1 MSMIRRTPGAS
12 RRRLRPA
19 IETLEGRSLMSVSAA
34 APHAAIHPIT
44 SPHLVHLHP
53 MATHSAHGGAPTGVV
68 TPLHHRIN
76 KFLGGPA
83 TSALTPSQIKTAYE
97 FPKIANGGAGQT
109 IAIVDAYDDPNILAD
124 LTTFSRQF
132 NLPLPNTAGGP
143 KFTVA
148 YSGGSRPAANGGW
161 AQEISLDVEWA
172 HAIAPYANII
182 LVEASSATDTALL
195 AGVDYA
201 TNHGANVVSMSWG
214 ASEFAQETST
224 SYDSHFTHAVVTY
237 VAAAGDGGVQTWPA
251 VSTHVVAAGGTT
263 LHLNANNTWQS
274 ETGWNAY
281 GGGGVST
288 YLPKPGFQSRLP
300 YTKRATPDVSYDSDP
315 NTGFAV
321 YDSFRYAGQSG
332 WLQIGGTS
340 AAAPQWAALIA
351 LADQQRGSLG
361 SLSSSQTLAALYG
374 LTTGTKGTEQL
385 HDISGGRNKAGT
397 AGPGY
402 DLLTG
407 LGSPHAG
414 RVIAALASA

>member
-1 MSMIRRTPGAS
+1 
-12 RRRLRPA
+12 
-19 IETLEGRSLMSVSAA
+19 MSVSA
-34 APHAAIHPIT
+34 APHAAIHPAT
-44 SPHLVHLHP
+44 TQHLAYSHQAAIAPAPAHHA
-53 MATHSAHGGAPTGVV
+53 ATRSTHGGAPTGVV
-68 TPLHHRIN
+68 TPLNHQIN
-76 KFLGGPA
+76 KLVGAPPS
-83 TSALTPSQIKTAYE
+83 SALTPSQIKTAYE
-97 FPKIANGGAGQT
+97 FPKVANAGAGET

-143 KFTVA
+143 TFTVA
-148 YSGGSRPAANGGW
+148 YSGGSRPAADGGW

-172 HAIAPYANII
+172 HAIAPFAKII
-182 LVEASSATDTALL
+182 LIETSSATDLALL

-214 ASEFAQETST
+214 GSEFAQETST
-224 SYDSHFTHAVVTY
+224 SYDSHFTHAGVTY
-237 VAAAGDGGVQTWPA
+237 VAAAGDGGVQEWPA
-251 VSTHVVAAGGTT
+251 VSSHVVAVGGTT
-263 LHLNANNTWQS
+263 LHLNTDNTWKS

-288 YLPKPGFQSRLP
+288 YVPKPTFQSKLS
-300 YTKRATPDVSYDSDP
+300 YNKRATPDVAYNSDP

-321 YDSFRYAGQSG
+321 YGSYRYAGQSG
-332 WLQIGGTS
+332 WLQFGGTS
-340 AAAPQWAALIA
+340 DAAPQWAALIA
-351 LADQQRGSLG
+351 LADQQRGSRG

-374 LTTGTKGTEQL
+374 LSTGIKGTEQL
-385 HDISGGRNKAGT
+385 HDISGGRNRAGA

-414 RVIAALASA
+414 RVIAALGSA